1 MTDKEFRID
10 EAINAPI
17 EFSGN
22 YKRKLIEED
31 ISFRNSLLKSFRA
44 KAEEGR
50 KEAEDLQEQ
59 TTTKE
64 TSCIN
69 KPVKRDR
76 KYRTFQYTAK
86 KR

>member
-22 YKRKLIEED
+22 FKRKLIEED
-31 ISFRNSLLKSFRA
+31 ISFRNKLLKSFRA
-44 KAEEGR
+44 KAKEGR
-50 KEAEDLQEQ
+50 RKKSC
-59 TTTKE
+59 TTPE
-64 TSCIN
+64 
-69 KPVKRDR
+69 RR
-76 KYRTFQYTAK
+76 HYRTFQYTAK